1 MCVLVPCVCVACVTD
16 APQVL
21 DALIL
26 RELLP
31 DARVILVGDVE
42 LLPQLRR
49 QIVPLLW
56 EGSEK
61 KKKMRDVSDGTTLHS
76 TRVGNPL
83 SSVYVPY
90 QQLSLKIKN

>member
-1 MCVLVPCVCVACVTD
+1 MVCVLVPCLCVACVTD
-16 APQVL
+16 SPQVL

-56 EGSEK
+56 EGLK
-61 KKKMRDVSDGTTLHS
+61 KRGVRDVSDGTTLHS
-76 TRVGNPL
+76 TRVGNR
-83 SSVYVPY
+83 
-90 QQLSLKIKN
+90 